1 MAGSQRSAAQHK
13 HQNLRGTHLKPL
25 ARTRNAAVCFECGLF
40 DGETVRKVKS
50 IATNDFLVWKR
61 SSQQICLFS
70 TQDQVRSVARHV
82 SK

>member
-1 MAGSQRSAAQHK
+1 MPRW
-13 HQNLRGTHLKPL
+13 
-25 ARTRNAAVCFECGLF
+25 CFECVLF

-70 TQDQVRSVARHV
+70 TPDQVRSVARHV